1 MYKSGINNR
10 ASQVASKISLVPIA
24 SNVSGNIVMK
34 KQMLHCKDK
43 ASQKE
48 KEWIGDIKPTTNIYQ
63 LLPVDL
69 LTNQQNVLI
78 FEVLD

>member
-1 MYKSGINNR
+1 MKKQILHCKNR
-10 ASQVASKISLVPIA
+10 ASQ
-24 SNVSGNIVMK
+24 K
-34 KQMLHCKDK
+34 KEL
-43 ASQKE
+43 
-48 KEWIGDIKPTTNIYQ
+48 IGDIKPTTNIYQ